1 MAIPAQGALNQ
12 MKPQQAGGKFDAG
25 AVQAENI
32 EKMQSDATGLKDSV
46 TDDLSDQREAMNNI
60 LLRLREGLDNRK
72 NRMFDPVLMQ
82 TAAGFL
88 KPTKTGSFGE
98 SLGYAAEN
106 AGVEA
111 EKEMLRQRE
120 NQKLEMELAGKEMEF
135 RQQLGGDAFVNKL
148 LAGNRP
154 AAGSAPAPITQAP
167 GEAGRATPPMVPAG
181 VPSAA
186 VPAGQN
192 PQQVLS
198 AAAQG
203 RIKVT
208 DEVLLMASRINPKIL
223 PTLQEMRRSQEA
235 DEKNLIDRERLGV
248 EREKLGQDKRK
259 VVPRGQRTE
268 REMNAAEY
276 AEYQAKLQEYF
287 KTKDEKALLEYY
299 DSKGWIEQE
308 QARILAGKN
317 GIGQKIS
324 DVEFNKLIAS
334 TAQELM
340 TAQKLAEQKEL
351 TPGEIQ
357 KADDLSTIK
366 IIEELAIASGKSK
379 IEVAKELKIARE
391 KIAINVEEAGLKET
405 AQLRSKDAEAKATKL
420 AAQAEAAFGNINSS
434 NDIIAY
440 AKSNPRITQAMNRPG
455 IFGAV
460 TRAAQEGISVGNFS
474 VNVPGKTLAEANL
487 TEDDL
492 TALQMLAQKI
502 ADLQV
507 RGRQL
512 NRTPGEGSMS
522 DYETKLL
529 SSIYALASDSQRAL
543 ILKSEALK
551 LQGMFDEDRFKLW
564 SQKSKKP
571 GYTYNDFMVDDDYKS
586 LKSEYRET
594 LDRVREDN
602 VDLLSPKRKPPAAA
616 PPSPAAPAPAASAP
630 PVAPAASAPPAS
642 PAASAPPAA
651 PPRPAPPAPPAPPA
665 APSSTAPALT
675 DRQKQMQVLSPELRP
690 NGDVQVTQ
698 DGKNIIIGKVSKEDY
713 ESGNFDAAKEII
725 YKWMLTQAT
734 PAPKPTAVSAS
745 KPSNIITEKKE
756 GFSEKLRRLQKE
768 RGG

>member
-1 MAIPAQGALNQ
+1 MAIQQGGLNQ
-12 MKPQQAGGKFDAG
+12 VSAQPKPPPQQAGGKFDTG

-32 EKMQSDATGLKDSV
+32 EKIQSDATGLKDSV

-120 NQKLEMELAGKEMEF
+120 SQKLEMELAGKEMEF

-148 LAGNRP
+148 MGRTAAPAGVP
-154 AAGSAPAPITQAP
+154 SGAPAPITQAP
-167 GEAGRATPPMVPAG
+167 GEAGRTMPPMVAPTAAGAPA
-181 VPSAA
+181 
-186 VPAGQN
+186 AGQN
-192 PQQVLS
+192 PQQVLN
-198 AAAQG
+198 AAVQG

-223 PTLQEMRRSQEA
+223 PTLQEMRRSQET
-235 DEKNLIDRERLGV
+235 DEKNRIDRERLGV
-248 EREKLGQDKRK
+248 ERERLGQDKRK

-276 AEYQAKLQEYF
+276 TEYQAKLQEYF

-324 DVEFNKLIAS
+324 DVDYNNLIAK
-334 TAQELM
+334 TAQELV
-340 TAQKLAEQKEL
+340 TEQKLAEQL
-351 TPGEIQ
+351 ALAPGEITQAQ
-357 KADDLSTIK
+357 KLSDMK
-366 IIEELAIASGKSK
+366 VAAEIAAATGKAVV
-379 IEVAKELKIARE
+379 EVQRDIDIARG
-391 KIAINVEEAGLKET
+391 KLPIAVQQAGETET

-420 AAQAEAAFGNINSS
+420 AAQADAAFGNINSS

-460 TRAAQEGISVGNFS
+460 TRAAQEGISFGNFS
-474 VNVPGKTLAEANL
+474 VNVPAKTLAEANL
-487 TEDDL
+487 TGDDL

-586 LKSEYRET
+586 LKSDYRET
-594 LDRVREDN
+594 LDRVRADN
-602 VDLLSPKRKPPAAA
+602 VDLLSQKKPPAASAA
-616 PPSPAAPAPAASAP
+616 PPPAASAPAAPAPAASAP
-630 PVAPAASAPPAS
+630 APAVAPAASAPAPQPA
-642 PAASAPPAA
+642 
-651 PPRPAPPAPPAPPA
+651 PA

-675 DRQKQMQVLSPELRP
+675 DRQKQMKVLSPELRP

-698 DGKNIIIGKVSKEDY
+698 DGKNIIIGRVKKEDY
-713 ESGNFDAAKEII
+713 ESNNFDAAKEII
-725 YKWMLTQAT
+725 SKWMLTQAT
-734 PAPKPTAVSAS
+734 PAPKPTAVPA
-745 KPSNIITEKKE
+745 PRPAAPRPDNIITEEKE
-756 GFSEKLRRLQKE
+756 TYSQKLRRLQKE